1 MSVIRPRCTRQNN
14 PEDTPVWTKKLKI
27 DGMTCPSCADGI
39 EKQLNVLEGVKI
51 RVSHPE
57 GIGILTVK
65 GKTSL
70 KSLIKKIKE
79 KGYQVTELD
88 NDTAVAG
95 DSTPAAA
102 NNGRHLQIA
111 IIGTGSG
118 AFACAIKAVENGA
131 RVTLIERQPII
142 GGTCVNVGCVPSKI
156 MIRAAHIAHLQQHHP
171 FPGIA
176 RQKPVI
182 DRKQLL
188 SQQQARVEELRKAK
202 YESILETNPNITLVK
217 GNARFKD
224 SKTLIVDQAHG
235 DKTEISADRF
245 LIATGAASSI
255 PPIPGLAGTPYWTST
270 EALEAEELPGHLLV
284 IGSSIVA
291 LELAQA
297 YLRLGSK
304 VTLLARHSILYHE
317 DPDIGAGLH
326 KILEAE
332 GMTLLTH
339 TQAEAVS
346 YKKGLFSQGKFTL
359 KTTTGQTLTGDRLLI
374 ATGRPPNTRDLAL
387 EQVGV
392 EVDKS
397 GAIIIDDHMRT
408 SVEHIY
414 AAGDCTSQPQF
425 VYVAAAAGTRAAI
438 NMTGGDAAIDLSAMP
453 AVMFTEPQM
462 ATVGL
467 TEVEAQKQQI
477 KTVSRTLTLENVP
490 RALANF
496 DTRGFVKLVM
506 EEDSG
511 RLLGAQILAPEAGEM
526 IQTAVLAIHN
536 KMTIED
542 LAGQLFPYLTM
553 VEGIKLCAQTFKKDV
568 KELSCCAG

>member
-1 MSVIRPRCTRQNN
+1 M
-14 PEDTPVWTKKLKI
+14 WTKKLKI

-39 EKQLNVLEGVKI
+39 EKQLNILEGVKI
-51 RVSHPE
+51 RVSHPD

-70 KSLIKKIKE
+70 KSLIKKIE
-79 KGYQVTELD
+79 AKGYQVSDLD
-88 NDTAVAG
+88 KKTSAA
-95 DSTPAAA
+95 DSETPAAA
-102 NNGRHLQIA
+102 NNDRQLHVA

-131 RVTLIERQPII
+131 RVTLIERKPVI
-142 GGTCVNVGCVPSKI
+142 GGTCVNIGCVPSKI

-188 SQQQARVEELRKAK
+188 KQQQDRVDELRAAK
-202 YESILETNPNITLVK
+202 YESILESNPNITLVK

-224 SKTLIVDQAHG
+224 SKTLIVDQEHG
-235 DKTEISADRF
+235 DKSEISADRF
-245 LIATGAASSI
+245 LIATGASSSI

-270 EALEAEELPGHLLV
+270 EALEADKLPRHLLV

-317 DPDIGAGLH
+317 DPDIGAELH

-339 TQAEAVS
+339 TQAEAVA
-346 YKKGLFSQGKFTL
+346 YKKGIFSTGKFTL
-359 KTTTGQTLTGDRLLI
+359 KTTTGQTLSGDQLLI

-387 EQVGV
+387 DQVGV
-392 EVDKS
+392 EVDKG
-397 GAIIIDDHMRT
+397 GAIVIDDHMRT
-408 SVEHIY
+408 SAEHIY

-453 AVMFTEPQM
+453 SVMFTEPQM

-467 TEVEAQKQQI
+467 TEAEAQKLQI

-496 DTRGFVKLVM
+496 DTHGFVKLVM
-506 EEDSG
+506 EENSG

-526 IQTAVLAIHN
+526 IQTAVLAIYN
-536 KMTIED
+536 KMTIAD

-553 VEGIKLCAQTFKKDV
+553 VEAIKLCAQTFHKDV